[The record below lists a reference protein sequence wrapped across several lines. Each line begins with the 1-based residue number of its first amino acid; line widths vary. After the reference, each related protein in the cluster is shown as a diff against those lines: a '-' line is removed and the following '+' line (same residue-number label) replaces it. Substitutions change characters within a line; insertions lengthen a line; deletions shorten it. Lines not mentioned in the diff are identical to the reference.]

1 MLRLL
6 GTLKTSRDLL
16 SDRQIGSAGVSL
28 RGDDIRTN
36 QEKKEGAGAQ
46 ITQARFKHC
55 RKYMD
60 AHRNTGRVGIKDTM
74 GGKEVRSA
82 TVEHKVREQSGRD
95 GQNGYDTRKLERSAT
110 TGTRD
115 IVERA

>member
-1 MLRLL
+1 MEMTYELTRRKKRARE
-6 GTLKTSRDLL
+6 LK
-16 SDRQIGSAGVSL
+16 SL
-28 RGDDIRTN
+28 RPGLNT
-36 QEKKEGAGAQ
+36 AGS
-46 ITQARFKHC
+46 IWTPIEIQAEWELH
-55 RKYMD
+55 
-60 AHRNTGRVGIKDTM
+60 KDTM

-82 TVEHKVREQSGRD
+82 TVEHKVREESGRD

>member
-16 SDRQIGSAGVSL
+16 GDRQIGSAGASPC
-28 RGDDIRTN
+28 GDDIRTN
-36 QEKKEGAGAQ
+36 QEKEGTEAQ
-46 ITQARFKHC
+46 IIQARFKHC

-82 TVEHKVREQSGRD
+82 TVEHKVREEMVRMDMIQENWSDQR
-95 GQNGYDTRKLERSAT
+95 RLEL
-110 TGTRD
+110 G
-115 IVERA
+115 I